1 MSDLSNKYK
10 RALDDMDISPD
21 FKERTAKRMA
31 EIRDAKSDRRS
42 RITIYHT
49 LSAAAAAAACIA
61 AVIAVNRTG
70 MLDSDTDISVRESES
85 ITSAVTEATDIIDD
99 SAFDAGDTSAE
110 TSDTV
115 STFADTSETEMPQE
129 LEIYPDDHAVGYAQE
144 TSASAATETELSTAA
159 ARNDNISSETAADTT
174 AAETQTTSEKATKTV
189 PEARISAETGELAVA
204 EAEYVPPESPDL
216 YSDADDDALI
226 MEYEEDAA
234 EEDINAGEGASV
246 FSEPDGI
253 YKVARGLDFSAYSAA
268 SEFDEKGSYA
278 IITPTFEDYSE
289 SDGTVISYSPKEITG
304 TVKMRQLISELALY
318 AEDGTGKILE
328 SAPEDSRYVIDLAD
342 KQGNALRVYA
352 GSGYVCFMTAAD
364 DGFVYYRFELTE
376 SENATVESALFGYVS
391 K

>member
-70 MLDSDTDISVRESES
+70 MLDIDTDISVRESES

-99 SAFDAGDTSAE
+99 SAYDAGDTSAE

-115 STFADTSETEMPQE
+115 STFADTSETETPQE

-144 TSASAATETELSTAA
+144 TSSSAATETELSTAA
-159 ARNDNISSETAADTT
+159 ARNDNISSETTAEASETDVITTEAAP
-174 AAETQTTSEKATKTV
+174 Q
-189 PEARISAETGELAVA
+189 ARISAETGELAVA

-216 YSDADDDALI
+216 YSDAYDDALI

-234 EEDINAGEGASV
+234 EEEINAGEGASV

-278 IITPTFEDYSE
+278 IITPTFEDYNE